1 MRALAQADVELL
13 AKWNA
18 VPKWAY
24 GKPGKTLT
32 AKQALT
38 PAPTAP
44 SAPAPAKRPPSRT
57 TPGGSTALKPSPK
70 YTGTKMLGIGVAHK
84 SGLQPVFSKEQA
96 EDLAKMRR

>member
-1 MRALAQADVELL
+1 MRKLAQAESELL
-13 AKWNA
+13 AKWNN

-24 GKPGKTLT
+24 SVPGKALT
-32 AKQALT
+32 TKQALT
-38 PAPTAP
+38 PAPAP
-44 SAPAPAKRPPSRT
+44 PSPPATPKRPPSRT

-70 YTGTKMLGIGVAHK
+70 YTGTEMLGIGVAHK